1 MIIRLLVQARLN
13 SSRLP
18 RKVLLEV
25 YKKPLIKYLVSRL
38 NGITHDKICIATS
51 DQLVD
56 DEIDGFCKENNISC
70 FRGSLEDV
78 AKRMLDAAKHY
89 SADAF
94 VRINGDSPLMD
105 PKVIEEGIEIYQN
118 SDYDLV
124 TNTFP
129 RSFPVGQS
137 VEVIRTSTFE
147 KAYQNMSTINHFEHV
162 TKYYYEHPDD
172 FRIQNFTNNRDL
184 SKYRLVVDTP
194 EDLIRIEKIIGS
206 MNKAHTE
213 YSLNDLI
220 ELYPSA

>member
-1 MIIRLLVQARLN
+1 MMIRLLVQARLN

-51 DQLVD
+51 DQPVD

-206 MNKAHTE
+206 MTKPHTHYNFE
-213 YSLNDLI
+213 ELI
-220 ELYPSA
+220 ELYPTA

>member
-1 MIIRLLVQARLN
+1 MVLLIQARLS

-51 DQLVD
+51 DQPVD
-56 DEIDGFCKENNISC
+56 DEIDGFCKENNILC

-147 KAYQNMSTINHFEHV
+147 KAYQKMTKPEEFEHV
-162 TKYYYEHPDD
+162 TKYCYDHPDD
-172 FRIQNFTNNRDL
+172 FKIHNFKNETDL
-184 SKYRLVVDTP
+184 SNYRLAVDTA
-194 EDLIRIEKIIGS
+194 EDLQCFKKIIDR
-206 MNKAHTE
+206 MDRPYTE
-213 YSLNDLI
+213 YSMNDI
-220 ELYPSA
+220 IALYPS